1 MCEKAWRNVQPST
14 IVNCFKKAGFYFNDE
29 QCDGD
34 GLENNDDDDGGYD
47 WQIIADKLNI
57 DQEITFQSYATIDDN
72 VVVSGML
79 TDNEIMGINISNS
92 DSENNENDEPETTLN
107 MITANQAMSS
117 LQTVRQFVE
126 SVEGVDTSIFE
137 SIGKLEDFVNKQP
150 KNQKLITNYF
160 STVSHK

>member
-1 MCEKAWRNVQPST
+1 
-14 IVNCFKKAGFYFNDE
+14 
-29 QCDGD
+29 
-34 GLENNDDDDGGYD
+34 
-47 WQIIADKLNI
+47 
-57 DQEITFQSYATIDDN
+57 
-72 VVVSGML
+72 ML

-92 DSENNENDEPETTLN
+92 DSENENDEPETTLN

-117 LQTVRQFVE
+117 LKTVRQFVE

-137 SIGKLEDFVNKQP
+137 SIHKLEDFVNNQP

>member
-1 MCEKAWRNVQPST
+1 
-14 IVNCFKKAGFYFNDE
+14 
-29 QCDGD
+29 
-34 GLENNDDDDGGYD
+34 
-47 WQIIADKLNI
+47 
-57 DQEITFQSYATIDDN
+57 
-72 VVVSGML
+72 ML

-92 DSENNENDEPETTLN
+92 DSDNNENDEPETTLN

>member
-1 MCEKAWRNVQPST
+1 MI
-14 IVNCFKKAGFYFNDE
+14 IV
-29 QCDGD
+29 
-34 GLENNDDDDGGYD
+34 L
-47 WQIIADKLNI
+47 IIMYYVLC
-57 DQEITFQSYATIDDN
+57 TS
-72 VVVSGML
+72 VLS
-79 TDNEIMGINISNS
+79 
-92 DSENNENDEPETTLN
+92 
-107 MITANQAMSS
+107 AMSS

>member
-1 MCEKAWRNVQPST
+1 
-14 IVNCFKKAGFYFNDE
+14 
-29 QCDGD
+29 
-34 GLENNDDDDGGYD
+34 
-47 WQIIADKLNI
+47 
-57 DQEITFQSYATIDDN
+57 
-72 VVVSGML
+72 ML
-79 TDNEIMGINISNS
+79 TDKEIMGINISNS
-92 DSENNENDEPETTLN
+92 DSDNNENDEPETTLN